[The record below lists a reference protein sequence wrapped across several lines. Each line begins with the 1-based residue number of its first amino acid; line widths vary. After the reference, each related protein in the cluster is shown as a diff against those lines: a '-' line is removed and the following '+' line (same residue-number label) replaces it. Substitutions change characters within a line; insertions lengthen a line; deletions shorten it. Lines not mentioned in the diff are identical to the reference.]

1 MSGTPANAGTNSV
14 GAKSEGAAEGGCG
27 GNSAA
32 PERNKTEA
40 SPANPEKNIGSN
52 HILILGEENF
62 LIQYGNPEKAL
73 KYGLFLL
80 SLTFKLVYAIL
91 ATVRNRAMVAR

>member
-40 SPANPEKNIGSN
+40 SPASN